1 MPLQSQDLV
10 ARPAMTLETHLES
23 ACYDLVAE
31 IAQSHGKVQLKVT
44 GASMLPVICPGDLIT
59 VQRCDPRK
67 LQPGEVI
74 LFRRNGGLAAHRIVE
89 VSEKAIVTRGDA
101 LPSNDAPISHGEV
114 VGRIEFARRDG
125 RPVYLHPSP
134 LQQIVG
140 GILRRSER
148 CTRVFLRLSPGIRKF
163 GIGNS
168 VFGTANPIR
177 F

>member
-1 MPLQSQDLV
+1 
-10 ARPAMTLETHLES
+10 MTLEPHLES
-23 ACYDLVAE
+23 ACCDLVAE
-31 IAQSHGKVQLKVT
+31 VACSRGKVQLKVT

-59 VQRCDPRK
+59 IQRCDARE

-89 VSEKAIVTRGDA
+89 VSDKAIVTRGDA
-101 LPSNDAPISHGEV
+101 LPSNDAPISYGEV

-125 RPVYLHPSP
+125 RPVCLYPSP
-134 LQQIVG
+134 WQQFVG
-140 GILRRSER
+140 AILRRSER
-148 CTRVFLRLSPGIRKF
+148 CTRVFLRLSCGIRRFRF
-163 GIGNS
+163 GDS